1 MEEKKIPEI
10 KEEILNGTEMTD
22 NELEQVTGGSVR
34 VAAFADNKLLAENKF
49 LAATE
54 QEEAV
59 AAK

>member
-34 VAAFADNKLLAENKF
+34 VAAFAENKLLAV
-49 LAATE
+49 TE
-54 QEEAV
+54 LEEAV